1 MYIYI
6 FFTLISSIII
16 FFKIS
21 FILVR
26 KDKQKTQKKII
37 KKTFCVF
44 VLNYLRR
51 SLLYSPPYFDLLA
64 ASSVI
69 SGIQLAITAYDIHKF
84 LNNIHSLD
92 FFF

>member
-37 KKTFCVF
+37 KKNFLCICFKLPPTFPFVF
-44 VLNYLRR
+44 ATVL
-51 SLLYSPPYFDLLA
+51 
-64 ASSVI
+64 
-69 SGIQLAITAYDIHKF
+69 
-84 LNNIHSLD
+84 
-92 FFF
+92 